1 MNMKYLFGSI
11 FALYS
16 SNLFATAND
25 WQLSFQNPATDL
37 MQEVIDLHDLILIMM
52 TVITLFVLFLLFY
65 VSFRFSAKRNPTPS
79 TTTHNTILE
88 VLWTALPV
96 VILVVMAVPS
106 FKLLYKQEKSDSY
119 DMTVKVIGHQWYWE
133 YEYPDHGDFYF
144 ESYMIQD
151 EDLQEGDLRL
161 LTVDNPLIIPA
172 NKNVQILITAG
183 DVLHS
188 WAVPSMGIKTDAVP
202 GRLNETWVNVKEPG
216 TYRGQCSEIC
226 GTGHGFMPVV
236 VKVLPE
242 NEFMAWVNEAK
253 NNYAI
258 NEDIQPI
265 TSSENEELVLSKN
278 EVIKLEF
285 EENKL

>member
-1 MNMKYLFGSI
+1 MKSI
-11 FALYS
+11 FSVFFFLVSFKA
-16 SNLFATAND
+16 FGKQATD

-37 MQEVIDLHDLILIMM
+37 MGSVVGLHNIILIVM
-52 TVITLFVLFLLFY
+52 TLVTLFVLFLLFY
-65 VSFRFSAKRNPTPS
+65 VSFRFSAKRNPIPS
-79 TTTHNTILE
+79 TTTHNTVVE
-88 VLWTALPV
+88 VLWTAIPI
-96 VILVVMAVPS
+96 VILVVLAIPS
-106 FKLLYKQEKSDSY
+106 FKLLYQQEKSENY

-151 EDLQEGDLRL
+151 EDLQVGDLRL
-161 LTVDNPLIIPA
+161 LTVDNPLVIPA
-172 NKNVQILITAG
+172 NKNIQILITAG

-188 WAVPSMGIKTDAVP
+188 WAVPSMGLKTDAVP

-216 TYRGQCSEIC
+216 IYRGQCSEIC

-242 NEFMAWVNEAK
+242 REFIAWANEAK

-258 NEDIQPI
+258 NEDIK
-265 TSSENEELVLSKN
+265 TNETNEEIIISQNNL
-278 EVIKLEF
+278 IKLE
-285 EENKL
+285 ENNL

>member
-1 MNMKYLFGSI
+1 MKPTFSVFFFLVSFEAFGKQ
-11 FALYS
+11 
-16 SNLFATAND
+16 ATD

-37 MQEVIDLHDLILIMM
+37 MGSVVGLHNIILIVM
-52 TVITLFVLFLLFY
+52 TLVTLFVLFLLFY
-65 VSFRFSAKRNPTPS
+65 VSFRFSAKRNPIPS
-79 TTTHNTILE
+79 TTTHNTVVE
-88 VLWTALPV
+88 VLWTAIPI
-96 VILVVMAVPS
+96 VILVVLAIPS
-106 FKLLYKQEKSDSY
+106 FKLLYQQEKSENY

-151 EDLQEGDLRL
+151 EDLQDGDLRL
-161 LTVDNPLIIPA
+161 LTVDNPLVIPA
-172 NKNVQILITAG
+172 NKNIQILITAG

-188 WAVPSMGIKTDAVP
+188 WAVPSMGLKTDAVP

-216 TYRGQCSEIC
+216 VYRGQCSEIC

-242 NEFMAWVNEAK
+242 SEFIAWANEAK

-258 NEDIQPI
+258 NEDIK
-265 TSSENEELVLSKN
+265 TNETNEEIIISQNNLIQL
-278 EVIKLEF
+278 
-285 EENKL
+285 EENNL

>member
-1 MNMKYLFGSI
+1 MKSI
-11 FALYS
+11 LSFFFIFISFELYGKQ
-16 SNLFATAND
+16 ATD

-37 MQEVIDLHDLILIMM
+37 MGSVVGLHNIILIVM
-52 TVITLFVLFLLFY
+52 TLVTLFVLFLLFY
-65 VSFRFSAKRNPTPS
+65 VSFRFSAKRNPIPS
-79 TTTHNTILE
+79 TTTHNTVVE
-88 VLWTALPV
+88 VLWTAIPI
-96 VILVVMAVPS
+96 VILVVLAIPS
-106 FKLLYKQEKSDSY
+106 FKLLYQQEKSENY

-151 EDLQEGDLRL
+151 EDLKEGDLRL
-161 LTVDNPLIIPA
+161 LTVDNPLVIPA

-188 WAVPSMGIKTDAVP
+188 WAVPSMGLKTDAVP

-216 TYRGQCSEIC
+216 IYRGQCSEIC
-226 GTGHGFMPVV
+226 GSGHGFMPVV

-242 NEFMAWVNEAK
+242 REFMAWANEAK

-258 NEDIQPI
+258 NEDIEINKP
-265 TSSENEELVLSKN
+265 EE
-278 EVIKLEF
+278 EIVISQNNIIQL
-285 EENKL
+285 EENNL

>member
-1 MNMKYLFGSI
+1 MKSILSI
-11 FALYS
+11 FFLLISFELYGKQ
-16 SNLFATAND
+16 ATD

-37 MQEVIDLHDLILIMM
+37 MGSVVGLHNIILIVM
-52 TVITLFVLFLLFY
+52 TLVTLFVLFLLFY
-65 VSFRFSAKRNPTPS
+65 VSFRFSAKRNPIPS
-79 TTTHNTILE
+79 TTTHNTVVE
-88 VLWTALPV
+88 VLWTAIPI
-96 VILVVMAVPS
+96 VILVVLAIPS
-106 FKLLYKQEKSDSY
+106 FKLLYQQEKSENY

-151 EDLQEGDLRL
+151 EDLKEGDLRL
-161 LTVDNPLIIPA
+161 LTVDNPLVIPA

-188 WAVPSMGIKTDAVP
+188 WAVPSMGLKTDAVP

-216 TYRGQCSEIC
+216 IYRGQCSEIC
-226 GTGHGFMPVV
+226 GSGHGFMPVV

-242 NEFMAWVNEAK
+242 REFMAWANEAK

-258 NEDIQPI
+258 NEDIEI
-265 TSSENEELVLSKN
+265 NKSEEEI
-278 EVIKLEF
+278 VISQNNIIQL
-285 EENKL
+285 EENNL

>member
-1 MNMKYLFGSI
+1 MKFLFGSI
-11 FALYS
+11 FVFFT
-16 SNLFATAND
+16 SNLFASAND
-25 WQLSFQNPATDL
+25 WQLSFQNPATNL
-37 MQEVIDLHDLILIMM
+37 MQEVIDLHDLILIIM

-79 TTTHNTILE
+79 STTHNTILE

-96 VILVVMAVPS
+96 VILVVIAIPS
-106 FKLLYKQEKSDSY
+106 FKLLYKQEKSDAY

-133 YEYPDHGDFYF
+133 YEYPDHGNFYF

-161 LTVDNPLIIPA
+161 LTVDNPLVIPA

-216 TYRGQCSEIC
+216 IYRGQCSEIC
-226 GTGHGFMPVV
+226 GTRHGFMPVV

-253 NNYAI
+253 NNYAT

-265 TSSENEELVLSKN
+265 ASPEEELVLSKN
-278 EVIKLEF
+278 DLVKLEV
-285 EENKL
+285 EEKKL

>member
-1 MNMKYLFGSI
+1 MKSI
-11 FALYS
+11 FSVFFFLVSFEA
-16 SNLFATAND
+16 FGKQATD

-37 MQEVIDLHDLILIMM
+37 MGSVVGLHNIILIVM
-52 TVITLFVLFLLFY
+52 TLVTLFVLFLLFY
-65 VSFRFSAKRNPTPS
+65 VSFRFSAKRNPIPS
-79 TTTHNTILE
+79 TTTHNTVVE
-88 VLWTALPV
+88 VLWTAIPI
-96 VILVVMAVPS
+96 VILVVLAIPS
-106 FKLLYKQEKSDSY
+106 FKLLYQQEKSENY

-144 ESYMIQD
+144 ESYMVQD

-161 LTVDNPLIIPA
+161 LTVDNPLVIPA
-172 NKNVQILITAG
+172 NKNIQILITAG

-188 WAVPSMGIKTDAVP
+188 WAVPSMGLKTDAVP

-216 TYRGQCSEIC
+216 VYRGQCSEIC

-242 NEFMAWVNEAK
+242 SEFIAWANEAK

-258 NEDIQPI
+258 NEDIK
-265 TSSENEELVLSKN
+265 TNETNEEIIISQNNL
-278 EVIKLEF
+278 IKLE
-285 EENKL
+285 ENNL

>member
-1 MNMKYLFGSI
+1 MKSI
-11 FALYS
+11 FSVFFFLVSFEA
-16 SNLFATAND
+16 FGKQATD

-37 MQEVIDLHDLILIMM
+37 MGSVVGLHNIILIVM
-52 TVITLFVLFLLFY
+52 TLVTLFVLFLLFY
-65 VSFRFSAKRNPTPS
+65 VSFRFSAKRNPIPS
-79 TTTHNTILE
+79 TTTHNTVVE
-88 VLWTALPV
+88 VLWTAIPI
-96 VILVVMAVPS
+96 VILVVLAIPS
-106 FKLLYKQEKSDSY
+106 FKLLYQQEKSENY

-144 ESYMIQD
+144 ESYMVQD

-161 LTVDNPLIIPA
+161 LTVDNPLVIPA
-172 NKNVQILITAG
+172 NKNIQILITAG

-188 WAVPSMGIKTDAVP
+188 WAVPSMGLKTDAVP

-216 TYRGQCSEIC
+216 IYRGQCSEIC

-242 NEFMAWVNEAK
+242 SEFIAWANEAK

-258 NEDIQPI
+258 NEDIK
-265 TSSENEELVLSKN
+265 TNETNEEIIISQNNLIQL
-278 EVIKLEF
+278 
-285 EENKL
+285 EENNL

>member
-1 MNMKYLFGSI
+1 MKSI
-11 FALYS
+11 FSVFFFLAS
-16 SNLFATAND
+16 FKAFGKQATD

-37 MQEVIDLHDLILIMM
+37 MGSVVGLHNIILIVM
-52 TVITLFVLFLLFY
+52 TLVTLFVLFLLFY
-65 VSFRFSAKRNPTPS
+65 VSFRFSAKRNPIPS
-79 TTTHNTILE
+79 TTTHNTVVE
-88 VLWTALPV
+88 VLWTAIPI
-96 VILVVMAVPS
+96 VILVVLAIPS
-106 FKLLYKQEKSDSY
+106 FKLLYQQEKSENY

-161 LTVDNPLIIPA
+161 LTVDNPLVIPA
-172 NKNVQILITAG
+172 NKNIQILITAG

-188 WAVPSMGIKTDAVP
+188 WAVPSMGLKTDAVP

-216 TYRGQCSEIC
+216 IYRGQCSEIC

-242 NEFMAWVNEAK
+242 SEFIAWANEAK

-258 NEDIQPI
+258 NEDIK
-265 TSSENEELVLSKN
+265 TNETNEEIIISQNNL
-278 EVIKLEF
+278 IKLE
-285 EENKL
+285 ENNL

>member
-1 MNMKYLFGSI
+1 MKFLFGSI
-11 FALYS
+11 FVFFT
-16 SNLFATAND
+16 SNLFASAND
-25 WQLSFQNPATDL
+25 WQLSFQNPATNL
-37 MQEVIDLHDLILIMM
+37 MQEVIDLHDLILIIM

-96 VILVVMAVPS
+96 VILVVIAIPS
-106 FKLLYKQEKSDSY
+106 FKLLYKQEKSDTY

-133 YEYPDHGDFYF
+133 YEYPDHGNFYF

-161 LTVDNPLIIPA
+161 LTVDNPLVIPA

-216 TYRGQCSEIC
+216 IYRGQCSEIC
-226 GTGHGFMPVV
+226 GTRHGFMPVV

-253 NNYAI
+253 NNYAT

-265 TSSENEELVLSKN
+265 ASPEEELVLSKN
-278 EVIKLEF
+278 DLVKLEV
-285 EENKL
+285 EEKKL